1 MFIKLFMLE
10 LVCCVSLC
18 HCEPVDLMIARY
30 MFIPNHPFPQIDI
43 TGAMVIVWRVYKRP
57 GKGVRGA
64 KPPEAESILSFTS
77 ANGVQICQF

>member
-1 MFIKLFMLE
+1 
-10 LVCCVSLC
+10 
-18 HCEPVDLMIARY
+18 MIARY